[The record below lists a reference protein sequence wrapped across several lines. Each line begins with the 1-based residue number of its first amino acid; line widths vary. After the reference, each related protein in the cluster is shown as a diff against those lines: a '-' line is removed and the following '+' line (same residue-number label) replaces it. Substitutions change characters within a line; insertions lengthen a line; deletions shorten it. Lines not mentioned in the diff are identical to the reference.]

1 MNNSDD
7 TMSAEQHFNTARM
20 LNSQGRLAEA
30 ERHYR
35 AVFRTHR
42 DHPAVLYQLALI
54 CAAGGRFEEA
64 AGLFE
69 RTVAIIPEDATLRS
83 NLGGVLNSLGRHSDA
98 LIHLEKAIAL
108 RPDYAEAYANLG
120 SALVELKRDKAAY
133 AAYIRATTLNPRL
146 SGLSNNI
153 GYICLMHGRYE
164 EAVTWY
170 KKAVAQQPDMAMAR
184 AGLGNAL
191 SALGRTVEAHGVL
204 ENALALDPNNAAAQ
218 FGLGSVMEQL
228 GRLEDARRAY
238 ERAVALAS
246 DFPAYHRA
254 LAGIRRFTE
263 NDPRLAAL
271 EGLTRDDASFPDD
284 QRVELHFALAKA
296 YDDLKRYASA
306 FEHLQKGNAI
316 KRGLVDYDEVKEL
329 TAMRDMVDAFAPE
342 LFKARRGAGD
352 PSEVP
357 VFIVG
362 MPRSGT
368 TLVEQ
373 ILASHPNVF
382 GAGEPMYLF
391 ELVAGGHAGAG
402 FPSDIAS
409 LSDEA
414 LRRLGGLYA
423 ARVRAL
429 APRAKRIVDK
439 LPANFRLVG
448 LIRLALPNARI
459 VHIGR
464 DPADTCFSCYSKVF
478 SRGLEFTYELGELGR
493 YYKAYETLMAH
504 WRAVLPAETMLEVR
518 YEALVEDLEA
528 EARRIVTYCGL
539 EWDERCLKF
548 HETERSVHTA
558 SAVQVRSPIYN
569 SSVGRWRPYQDHLRP
584 LLDAI
589 GAGSG

>member
-1 MNNSDD
+1 MNNSND
-7 TMSAEQHFNTARM
+7 TMSAEQHFDTARM

-35 AVFRTHR
+35 AVLRTHR

-69 RTVAIIPEDATLRS
+69 RTVAIVPEDAMLRS

-108 RPDYAEAYANLG
+108 RPDYAEAYANLS
-120 SALVELKRDKAAY
+120 SALVELKRDKEAY
-133 AAYIRATTLNPRL
+133 AAYTRAMTLNPRL
-146 SGLSNNI
+146 SGPSNNI

-170 KKAVAQQPDMAMAR
+170 EKAVAEQPDTVMAH
-184 AGLGNAL
+184 AGVGNAL
-191 SALGRTVEAHGVL
+191 SALGRTAEAHGFL
-204 ENALALDPNNAAAQ
+204 EKALALDPNNAAAQ

-254 LAGIRRFTE
+254 LAGIRRFAE

-271 EGLTRDDASFPDD
+271 EGLARDDASFPDD

-316 KRGLVDYDEVKEL
+316 KRRLVGYDEAKEL
-329 TAMRDMVDAFAPE
+329 TAMREMTDAFAPE

-391 ELVAGGHAGAG
+391 ELVAGGHAGAD
-402 FPSDIAS
+402 FPSGIAS
-409 LSDEA
+409 L
-414 LRRLGGLYA
+414 
-423 ARVRAL
+423 
-429 APRAKRIVDK
+429 P
-439 LPANFRLVG
+439 
-448 LIRLALPNARI
+448 
-459 VHIGR
+459 
-464 DPADTCFSCYSKVF
+464 
-478 SRGLEFTYELGELGR
+478 
-493 YYKAYETLMAH
+493 
-504 WRAVLPAETMLEVR
+504 
-518 YEALVEDLEA
+518 
-528 EARRIVTYCGL
+528 
-539 EWDERCLKF
+539 DERC
-548 HETERSVHTA
+548 A
-558 SAVQVRSPIYN
+558 SWAISMRRGFAPWRRGQSA
-569 SSVGRWRPYQDHLRP
+569 SSTSCRRISASSD
-584 LLDAI
+584 
-589 GAGSG
+589 